1 VSKKS
6 SSPPKNRPK
15 RAGSSCAVLAGVSVV
30 VVIVALAALAFGT
43 FSYFGN
49 NQAVTQLPGL
59 EDNTSPEDVAT
70 RRAQA
75 EARLNSYGWV
85 DKEAGVVRIPLD
97 RAMALVIETGLPVG
111 IPATETPTPT
121 PTEVPPTA
129 TPMPEATSEPLPTET
144 PTPEPTPTPG
154 PTVDL
159 ANVSFQNDVLPLLE
173 RSCWMCHGGERPEGG
188 QRMEE
193 GLSLLNYEGIMAGSG
208 NGPVIKPG
216 DVEDSYLI
224 EQISTGRMPKE
235 GDRLTPAEVEV
246 IAAWVGAGALDN

>member
-1 VSKKS
+1 MSKKS
-6 SSPPKNRPK
+6 SSLPKKKTAK
-15 RAGSSCAVLAGVSVV
+15 RTGIGCSILAGIAV
-30 VVIVALAALAFGT
+30 VVIILAVAAVAFGL
-43 FSYFGN
+43 FSFFGN
-49 NQAVTQLPGL
+49 IETITELLGI
-59 EDNTSPEDVAT
+59 EDNTSPEDVAA

-85 DKEAGVVRIPLD
+85 DKEAGIVKIPID
-97 RAMALVIETGLPVG
+97 RAMALIVETGLPVG

-121 PTEVPPTA
+121 EVPPTA
-129 TPMPEATSEPLPTET
+129 TPMPDATSEPLPTET
-144 PTPEPTPTPG
+144 PTPEPSSTPA

-159 ANVSFQNDVLPLLE
+159 ANVSFQENVLPLLE

-235 GDRLTPAEVEV
+235 GDRLTPAEVE
-246 IAAWVGAGALDN
+246 IITAWVEAGAPDN

>member
-1 VSKKS
+1 MSKKS
-6 SSPPKNRPK
+6 SPPPKKGTK
-15 RAGSSCAVLAGVSVV
+15 RAGIGCSIFAGIAMVV
-30 VVIVALAALAFGT
+30 AIIALAALAFALLN
-43 FSYFGN
+43 FFGN
-49 NQAVTQLPGL
+49 SQTVAQPSGL
-59 EDNTSPEDVAT
+59 EDNTSPEEVAA
-70 RRAQA
+70 RREQA

-85 DKEAGVVRIPLD
+85 DKEAGVVRIPID
-97 RAMALVIETGLPVG
+97 RAMALIVETGLPVG
-111 IPATETPTPT
+111 IPPTETPTPT
-121 PTEVPPTA
+121 PTEPPTA
-129 TPMPEATSEPLPTET
+129 TPAPDATSAPLPTET
-144 PTPEPTPTPG
+144 PTPEPSPTPA

-159 ANVSFQNDVLPLLE
+159 ANVSFQENVLPILK

-235 GDRLTPAEVEV
+235 GDRLTPAEVE
-246 IAAWVGAGALDN
+246 IITAWVEAGALNN